1 MTHSLSPLFW
11 KIKFSKGHFYLQKC
25 KCITSQNNCSYS
37 VRGLQ
42 STIESCALSTY
53 DHFWVHLWKV
63 ELFLAEVNI
72 CRCRSLWMCWGLGTC
87 LCRTLYR
94 TERIRMKYWVHLWI
108 SGAERPLVGAS
119 ACIFSWWKPLDGSF
133 LLAASLNSESQKCN
147 APDGKKTKIYRDGTL
162 ARFSFAMVQ
171 TLDNDSECVCV
182 CVAYL
187 NKQGVDFSII
197 PLNYFLRWFWVL

>member
-1 MTHSLSPLFW
+1 MNIRSTDLNSDDSQSQSSLLKNKVQQRSFLFAKMQMHHFTKQLLFFSLWSP
-11 KIKFSKGHFYLQKC
+11 
-25 KCITSQNNCSYS
+25 
-37 VRGLQ
+37 V
-42 STIESCALSTY
+42 
-53 DHFWVHLWKV
+53 DHRKLYTVHLWPLLVHLWKV
-63 ELFLAEVNI
+63 ELFLVEVNI
-72 CRCRSLWMCWGLGTC
+72 CRWRSLWMCWGLGTC

-147 APDGKKTKIYRDGTL
+147 APDEKRTKIYRDGTL
-162 ARFSFAMVQ
+162 ARFSFALVQ

-182 CVAYL
+182 CVC
-187 NKQGVDFSII
+187 V
-197 PLNYFLRWFWVL
+197 